1 MKEKKKKRRQ
11 EELPDYTV
19 AHMDVDGMPWNSKRP
34 WQLLPGDPARESR
47 KKRSLQYAEPTE
59 ADSLQDGEAHSDA
72 DGLHAFL
79 AEQKQD
85 ELTKEERRSLV
96 WLALKA
102 SLAVGGVFVL
112 AGVSVS
118 FILCKCMVSIKK
130 ESSGVAKSANIG
142 FNPHAARSESTA
154 LPLSAP

>member
-47 KKRSLQYAEPTE
+47 KKRSLQYAEP
-59 ADSLQDGEAHSDA
+59 DDA
-72 DGLHAFL
+72 QRGDEDALSAFL

-85 ELTKEERRSLV
+85 ELTKEESRSLV

-112 AGVSVS
+112 AAFLFLLFCVNVW
-118 FILCKCMVSIKK
+118 FQ
-130 ESSGVAKSANIG
+130 
-142 FNPHAARSESTA
+142 
-154 LPLSAP
+154 

>member
-47 KKRSLQYAEPTE
+47 KKRSLQYAEPDD
-59 ADSLQDGEAHSDA
+59 AQQDGEDA
-72 DGLHAFL
+72 
-79 AEQKQD
+79 
-85 ELTKEERRSLV
+85 
-96 WLALKA
+96 
-102 SLAVGGVFVL
+102 L
-112 AGVSVS
+112 AGCVSVS

>member
-47 KKRSLQYAEPTE
+47 KKRSLQYA
-59 ADSLQDGEAHSDA
+59 G
-72 DGLHAFL
+72 
-79 AEQKQD
+79 
-85 ELTKEERRSLV
+85 RRSTFRCRRSPCISRRTKTGRADKGRTSISC
-96 WLALKA
+96 LARPEGF
-102 SLAVGGVFVL
+102 SGSRRCVC
-112 AGVSVS
+112 AGCVSVS

>member
-47 KKRSLQYAEPTE
+47 KKRSLQYAEP
-59 ADSLQDGEAHSDA
+59 DRSRSLQDGEHILMQTVSCISRRTKTGRA
-72 DGLHAFL
+72 DKGRTSLSCL
-79 AEQKQD
+79 ARPEGFSGS
-85 ELTKEERRSLV
+85 RRCV
-96 WLALKA
+96 C
-102 SLAVGGVFVL
+102 
-112 AGVSVS
+112 AGCVSVS

>member
-1 MKEKKKKRRQ
+1 MACRGIQSVR
-11 EELPDYTV
+11 
-19 AHMDVDGMPWNSKRP
+19 GSFC
-34 WQLLPGDPARESR
+34 RETLQGR
-47 KKRSLQYAEPTE
+47 AGKKRSLQYAEPTE

-112 AGVSVS
+112 AAFLFLLFCVNVW
-118 FILCKCMVSIKK
+118 FQ
-130 ESSGVAKSANIG
+130 
-142 FNPHAARSESTA
+142 
-154 LPLSAP
+154 

>member
-79 AEQKQD
+79 ARADKGRTSLSCLARPEGFSGS
-85 ELTKEERRSLV
+85 RRCV
-96 WLALKA
+96 C
-102 SLAVGGVFVL
+102 
-112 AGVSVS
+112 AGCVSVS
-118 FILCKCMVSIKK
+118 FILCKRMVSIKK

>member
-19 AHMDVDGMPWNSKRP
+19 AHMDVDGMPWTSKR
-34 WQLLPGDPARESR
+34 ARESR
-47 KKRSLQYAEPTE
+47 KKRSLQYAEPDD
-59 ADSLQDGEAHSDA
+59 AQQDGEDA
-72 DGLHAFL
+72 LSAFL

-112 AGVSVS
+112 AAFLFLLFCVNVW
-118 FILCKCMVSIKK
+118 FQ
-130 ESSGVAKSANIG
+130 
-142 FNPHAARSESTA
+142 
-154 LPLSAP
+154 

>member
-1 MKEKKKKRRQ
+1 
-11 EELPDYTV
+11 
-19 AHMDVDGMPWNSKRP
+19 MDVDGMPWNSKRP
-34 WQLLPGDPARESR
+34 WQLLPGDPTRESR

-59 ADSLQDGEAHSDA
+59 ADGLQDGEAHSDA

-112 AGVSVS
+112 AAFLFLLFCVNVW
-118 FILCKCMVSIKK
+118 FK
-130 ESSGVAKSANIG
+130 
-142 FNPHAARSESTA
+142 
-154 LPLSAP
+154 

>member
-85 ELTKEERRSLV
+85 ELRTSLSCLARPEGFSGSRRCV
-96 WLALKA
+96 C
-102 SLAVGGVFVL
+102 
-112 AGVSVS
+112 AGCVSVS
-118 FILCKCMVSIKK
+118 FILCKRMVSIKK

>member
-96 WLALKA
+96 
-102 SLAVGGVFVL
+102 
-112 AGVSVS
+112 
-118 FILCKCMVSIKK
+118 
-130 ESSGVAKSANIG
+130 
-142 FNPHAARSESTA
+142 
-154 LPLSAP
+154 

>member
-47 KKRSLQYAEPTE
+47 TKRSLQYAEP
-59 ADSLQDGEAHSDA
+59 DDA
-72 DGLHAFL
+72 QRGDEDALSAFL

-112 AGVSVS
+112 AAFLFLLFCVNVW
-118 FILCKCMVSIKK
+118 LK
-130 ESSGVAKSANIG
+130 
-142 FNPHAARSESTA
+142 
-154 LPLSAP
+154 

>member
-118 FILCKCMVSIKK
+118 FILCKRMVSIKK
-130 ESSGVAKSANIG
+130 ESSGVAKSASIR

>member
-11 EELPDYTV
+11 EELPAYTV

-59 ADSLQDGEAHSDA
+59 ADSLQDGEAHSDV

-112 AGVSVS
+112 AAFLFLLFCVNVW
-118 FILCKCMVSIKK
+118 FQ
-130 ESSGVAKSANIG
+130 
-142 FNPHAARSESTA
+142 
-154 LPLSAP
+154 